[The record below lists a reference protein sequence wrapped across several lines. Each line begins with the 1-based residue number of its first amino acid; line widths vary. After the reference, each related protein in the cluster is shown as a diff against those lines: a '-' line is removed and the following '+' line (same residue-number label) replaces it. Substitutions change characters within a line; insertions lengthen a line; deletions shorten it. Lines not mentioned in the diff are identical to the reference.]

1 MYDCIII
8 GCGVTGAAAAYQLA
22 RYEGRF
28 AVLEQS
34 NDVANATTKANS
46 AILHAGYDPHPGT
59 QMARLNVEGNR
70 LAAEICKKLNVPYRR
85 TGSLVLAF
93 SDAECRTLE
102 ELYRRGVANGVPDV
116 ALLSGEGV
124 RALEPELSEQ
134 VKGALYA
141 PTAAVVN
148 PWEYALAMAEVAL
161 KNGVELYLEHPV
173 TAIRPV
179 EGGYV
184 LTTPRG
190 TFETKTV
197 INAAGVHA
205 DQVERLAAEPGY
217 AIHPVRGEY
226 WLLDKSEGTRVRHV
240 VFQCPNEQGKGV
252 LVAPTVHGN
261 LIVGPNAD
269 PVEDREDVSCSAR
282 GLAFVRE
289 KARLSVPGVRF
300 GENIRNF
307 AGLRAN
313 SDSDDF
319 IIGENPAAPGFFR
332 LAGIKSPGL
341 TAAAAIG
348 LEAVKLVQGKG
359 LAGREKVDFDDSRE
373 HVVFRELSG
382 EEKNRLIQKDPRYGR
397 VICRCETITEGEIVA
412 AIHGVIPATTVNG
425 VKRRCNAGMGRC
437 QGGFCG
443 PRVQAIL
450 ARELGV
456 DPTEVLMD
464 GPGTQVLTGETKKGG
479 GLHGV

>member
-1 MYDCIII
+1 
-8 GCGVTGAAAAYQLA
+8 
-22 RYEGRF
+22 
-28 AVLEQS
+28 
-34 NDVANATTKANS
+34 
-46 AILHAGYDPHPGT
+46 
-59 QMARLNVEGNR
+59 
-70 LAAEICKKLNVPYRR
+70 
-85 TGSLVLAF
+85 
-93 SDAECRTLE
+93 
-102 ELYRRGVANGVPDV
+102 
-116 ALLSGEGV
+116 
-124 RALEPELSEQ
+124 
-134 VKGALYA
+134 
-141 PTAAVVN
+141 
-148 PWEYALAMAEVAL
+148 MAEVAL

-307 AGLRAN
+307 AGLRDVYKRQLLERWCSRGMREEDA
-313 SDSDDF
+313 
-319 IIGENPAAPGFFR
+319 ER
-332 LAGIKSPGL
+332 YEKCLARI
-341 TAAAAIG
+341 
-348 LEAVKLVQGKG
+348 
-359 LAGREKVDFDDSRE
+359 
-373 HVVFRELSG
+373 LSG
-382 EEKNRLIQKDPRYGR
+382 EMLEAY
-397 VICRCETITEGEIVA
+397 
-412 AIHGVIPATTVNG
+412 
-425 VKRRCNAGMGRC
+425 
-437 QGGFCG
+437 
-443 PRVQAIL
+443 
-450 ARELGV
+450 
-456 DPTEVLMD
+456 
-464 GPGTQVLTGETKKGG
+464 
-479 GLHGV
+479 LHGSSG